1 MGEIIDAVDKWT
13 VYLWK
18 NRVKESALAD
28 NAPVMMWRAGP
39 DGRCNWF
46 NRVWLAFTGRSL
58 EQELGGRGFL
68 RVHRRFLVNL
78 GRVRESEHGF
88 KGALYLAT
96 GTRSH
101 ETVPV
106 ARRHVP
112 QVRQALG
119 L

>member
-1 MGEIIDAVDKWT
+1 MTDQGRLLAAVRG
-13 VYLWK
+13 LE
-18 NRVKESALAD
+18 R
-28 NAPVMMWRAGP
+28 
-39 DGRCNWF
+39 
-46 NRVWLAFTGRSL
+46 L

-78 GRVRESEHGF
+78 GRVREIEHGF